1 MVITIDCLS
10 IIEGSNPSY
19 LVNPF
24 GLNCT
29 LALFTMNTQKYNGWT
44 NYETWLTN
52 LHFDNFDFEEVMDI
66 FDDCQDKGDI
76 LNRIE
81 DYIKDY
87 VEDYV
92 EQFADSSNHF
102 IADLIGSALSEIDY
116 RDIAEHYI
124 DDVIANHH
132 TISDVTD
139 EMYGEVA

>member
-1 MVITIDCLS
+1 
-10 IIEGSNPSY
+10 
-19 LVNPF
+19 
-24 GLNCT
+24 
-29 LALFTMNTQKYNGWT
+29 MNTLKYNGWT

-66 FDDCQDKGDI
+66 FDDCQDRGDM

-87 VEDYV
+87 VEEFV
-92 EQFADSSNHF
+92 EQFRGDSRNLF
-102 IADLIGSALSEIDY
+102 IDDLLNAALSEVDY

-132 TISDVTD
+132 TVTD
-139 EMYGEVA
+139 EDDAMYGEVA

>member
-1 MVITIDCLS
+1 
-10 IIEGSNPSY
+10 
-19 LVNPF
+19 
-24 GLNCT
+24 
-29 LALFTMNTQKYNGWT
+29 MNTLKYNGWT

-66 FDDCQDKGDI
+66 FDDCQDKGDM

-81 DYIKDY
+81 EYIKDY
-87 VEDYV
+87 VEEFV
-92 EQFADSSNHF
+92 EQFRTDSRNLF
-102 IADLIGSALSEIDY
+102 IDDLINAALGEVDY

-132 TISDVTD
+132 TITDETD